1 MRPWIVY
8 QHVGYPSLPLVTLV
22 PLANFYSSNVVAWVK
37 TLETTNRL
45 RRTDYVLD
53 HCDGLRPNKQ

>member
-1 MRPWIVY
+1 MDR
-8 QHVGYPSLPLVTLV
+8 LPTCWLPITASRNSV

-45 RRTDYVLD
+45 RRTDYMLD
-53 HCDGLRPNKQ
+53 HCDGLRLTKQ